1 MIVILQK
8 ELQAFFSS
16 LMAYV
21 IIGFF
26 LILTGLWV
34 WIFPDSNVLDSGY
47 ADLSSLFRLAP
58 YVLMFLAPAITMGL
72 FAEELKMGTLELL
85 LTSPLTT
92 IQIILGK
99 YLASLVIIA
108 GILLLTS
115 IYGVSIYYLASPIGN
130 IDIAALI
137 GSYIGLL
144 LLASVFL
151 AIGLSA
157 SACTQSQV
165 VAFLIGTFLCFLL
178 YQGFDA
184 WTTLKTWEKY
194 SLFIAQL
201 GMLYHYEALSRGV
214 IDLRDVLY
222 FCSFSFLSL
231 LVTNLALRKR

>member
-1 MIVILQK
+1 MFAIFRK
-8 ELQAFFSS
+8 ELHAFFNS
-16 LMAYV
+16 LIAYV

-34 WIFPDSNVLDSGY
+34 WVFPETNVLDGGY

-72 FAEELKMGTLELL
+72 LSEELKMGTLELL

-108 GILLLTS
+108 SILLFTS
-115 IYGVSIYYLASPIGN
+115 IYAISIYYLASPMGN
-130 IDIAALI
+130 IDIAGLI
-137 GSYIGLL
+137 GSYIGLML
-144 LLASVFL
+144 LSAVFL
-151 AIGLSA
+151 GIGLVA
-157 SACTQSQV
+157 SSFTQSQI
-165 VAFLIGTFLCFLL
+165 VAFLIGTFFCFLL

-194 SLFIAQL
+194 SLFISQL
-201 GMLYHYEALSRGV
+201 GILYHYESLSRGV

-222 FCSFSFLSL
+222 FCSFSMLSIL
-231 LVTNLALRKR
+231 ITNLALSRR